1 MAADFKQVAAILIFS
16 YTDFNLLGII
26 DNYESLQIVRR
37 FYSVGDFELHINAN
51 KNNTEY
57 LQENNM
63 ILFLKSGD
71 DKSVPHMGGI
81 IGHRE
86 NQIADDGSTTDE
98 LIITGTTLQGLLSR
112 RLCLPTGAD
121 GYDSEN
127 GKQETIM
134 KAFVSHNIVAASDAD
149 RNISNLIIAT
159 DQQRGITDAWRAKYN
174 VLSDMMNTI
183 GTYAK
188 LGWDVL
194 YSIPNKQ
201 FIFDVYQ
208 GKDRSVNQA
217 TLNPVIFSADFDNIK
232 AEHFIQDILNSANV
246 GYCGGQGDDNN
257 RLMQKVGS
265 GIGLQRQETFIDC
278 SNAADMMELTTQGSQ
293 KLSEMAEVKTF
304 EFQIIPNV
312 SFIYKTDYDLGDT
325 VTVVSRRWG
334 IQMDAQITE
343 LKEIYELGNNNLEVT
358 VGTSIPTLLTI
369 FKRATKQIV
378 R

>member
-16 YTDFNLLGII
+16 SVDFSLLGVI
-26 DNYESLQIVRR
+26 DNYESLQVIKR
-37 FYSVGDFELHINAN
+37 FYAVGEFELHINAN
-51 KNNTEY
+51 KNNTEF
-57 LQENNM
+57 LQKNN
-63 ILFLKSGD
+63 ILLFLKLDD
-71 DKSVPHMGGI
+71 DKSVPCVAGI
-81 IGHRE
+81 VMHRE
-86 NQIADDGSTTDE
+86 NQMADDGSTTDE

-112 RLCLPTGAD
+112 RLCLPTGTD

-159 DQQRGITDAWRAKYN
+159 DQQRGITDAWRAKYDK
-174 VLSDMMNTI
+174 LSDMMNTI

-194 YSIPNKQ
+194 FSIPNKQ

-208 GKDRSVNQA
+208 GKDHSVNQSI
-217 TLNPVIFSADFDNIK
+217 LNPVIFSADFDNSK

-257 RLMQKVGS
+257 RLIQKVGS
-265 GIGLQRQETFIDC
+265 GAGLERQETFIDC
-278 SNAADMMELTTQGSQ
+278 SNAADATELITQGSQ
-293 KLSEMAEVKTF
+293 KLAEMAEVKTF
-304 EFQIIPNV
+304 EFQIIPNI
-312 SFIYKTDYDLGDT
+312 SFTYKIDYDLGDT

-343 LKEIYELGNNNLEVT
+343 LKEIYELGKNDLEVT